1 MSFLLEGI
9 KVGIL
14 LALMVGPLFFTLIQT
29 GVEEGFRAGAMVGFG
44 IWVSDFLYAFAAY
57 GGLSYLATISQSA
70 AYTRNIG
77 IAGSLLLAVFGL
89 ISLFSVPKSRHLQHK
104 ELRLAAIRGTSYLS
118 LWLKGFLI
126 NTANPFTIFFW
137 LGLVSTITV
146 REDLRKGDAVFFFAG
161 IIGIVILTDLLK
173 VFLAKQI
180 RLLMRPVHIV
190 WLRRVSGA
198 ALLIFGVILFIRSTW

>member
-9 KVGIL
+9 KIGIL

-44 IWVSDFLYAFAAY
+44 IWVSDTLYAFAAY
-57 GGLSYLATISQSA
+57 KGLSYLAAISQSA
-70 AYTRNIG
+70 VYTRNIG

-89 ISLFSVPKSRHLQHK
+89 ISLFSVPKGRHLQHR
-104 ELRLAAIRGTSYLS
+104 ELRIASIRGTSYLS
-118 LWLKGFLI
+118 LWFKGFLI

-146 REDLRKGDAVFFFAG
+146 REDLQKGDAGWFFAG

>member
-9 KVGIL
+9 KVGVL

-44 IWVSDFLYAFAAY
+44 IWISDCLYAFAAY
-57 GGLSYLATISQSA
+57 GGLSYLVAISQSA

-77 IAGSLLLAVFGL
+77 IAGSLLLATFGL
-89 ISLFSVPKSRHLQHK
+89 ISLFSIPKSKHLQHK
-104 ELRLAAIRGTSYLS
+104 ELRIAAIRGTSYFS
-118 LWLKGFLI
+118 LWMKGFLI
-126 NTANPFTIFFW
+126 NTVNPFTIFFW
-137 LGLVSTITV
+137 LGLVSAIAV
-146 REDLRKGDAVFFFAG
+146 REDLQKGDAVLFFTG

-180 RLLMRPVHIV
+180 RLLMRPAHIL

-198 ALLIFGVILFIRSTW
+198 ALLVFGIALFIRSTW